1 MSSVSLETLQSEV
14 EMCAACS
21 LGVCANHKVFGS
33 GDSSACVMFVGEA
46 PGAQEDKTGL
56 PFAGA
61 AGKRLDA
68 LLSLAHL
75 EREDI
80 FIANVLKCRPPKNR
94 DPKREEVKA
103 CKHFLEAQVACVN
116 PAVLVGLG
124 NFGTRFLLG
133 DDVNISEVHGT
144 FHKIGARYVYPVFHP
159 AAAIYDPKKQDAL
172 EADFI
177 RLGAWLNKL
186 EVQG

>member
-1 MSSVSLETLQSEV
+1 MSSVDLKTLRREV
-14 EMCAACS
+14 EACAACS
-21 LGVCANHKVFGS
+21 LGALANHRVFGS
-33 GDSSACVMFVGEA
+33 GNSGARIMFVGEA
-46 PGAQEDKTGL
+46 PGATEDKTGI

-61 AGKRLDA
+61 AGKRLDTLLA
-68 LLSLAHL
+68 LARLS
-75 EREDI
+75 RENI

-94 DPKREEVKA
+94 DPKRREVKA

-133 DDVNISEVHGT
+133 DDVNITEVHGT
-144 FHKIGARYVYPVFHP
+144 FFKKNERYVYPVFHP

-177 RLGAWLNKL
+177 HLGAWLRKL